1 MTTETSNS
9 KYKVGQMWSY
19 KNRPQEPSS
28 TFTVVKVESSDK
40 LGTIVHIS
48 LQGLKVKNS
57 RHKSGFSDTVSHMPF
72 SAKAI
77 DQSVTKLVKENA
89 DLPDYQDGYNQ
100 WKQAFD
106 AGKGGIFTITVAEAI
121 EVIENPLK

>member
-1 MTTETSNS
+1 MTTETNKS
-9 KYKVGQMWSY
+9 KYKVGQVWSY
-19 KNRPQEPSS
+19 KTRPQEPNS
-28 TFTVVKVESSDK
+28 TFTVVKVESSEK
-40 LGTIVHIS
+40 LGTIVHVS

-57 RHKSGFSDTVSHMPF
+57 RHKNGFSDTVSHMPF
-72 SAKAI
+72 SEKAI

-89 DLPDYQDGYNQ
+89 DLPDYQEGYNQ

-121 EVIENPLK
+121 EVIEKPLR